1 MARWALAIGIYIAA
15 ALVGLVVVN
24 GDQNDVGA
32 LYGLVAAASLAVG
45 WITMNPFAALIAVVL
60 IPLAFPFG
68 DTNQF
73 TGGDDT
79 DSVSLLASIAAVE
92 SAIVFP
98 ALPFTMNLEAK
109 IYPWGRDHKRSM
121 RDSSLRDRMWGFTM
135 QGEDLPQ
142 ATNRVDL
149 DPTVRDVRGFPV
161 ARTTYRP
168 HRFEQ
173 AASAHYAPVLQAV
186 LQEMGAEW
194 TIVTTSPEPEA
205 TGSYG
210 DFISPIPNSKHV
222 MGTVRMGDDPT
233 TSVVD
238 RWGRFHDVPNLMV
251 ADSSVFVTSAGY
263 GPTLTLVTLALR
275 NARALVE
282 AS

>member
-92 SAIVFP
+92 SAILILLAV
-98 ALPFTMNLEAK
+98 
-109 IYPWGRDHKRSM
+109 G
-121 RDSSLRDRMWGFTM
+121 
-135 QGEDLPQ
+135 
-142 ATNRVDL
+142 
-149 DPTVRDVRGFPV
+149 
-161 ARTTYRP
+161 ARWLYSR
-168 HRFEQ
+168 
-173 AASAHYAPVLQAV
+173 
-186 LQEMGAEW
+186 
-194 TIVTTSPEPEA
+194 
-205 TGSYG
+205 
-210 DFISPIPNSKHV
+210 
-222 MGTVRMGDDPT
+222 RMG
-233 TSVVD
+233 
-238 RWGRFHDVPNLMV
+238 RGRV
-251 ADSSVFVTSAGY
+251 A
-263 GPTLTLVTLALR
+263 
-275 NARALVE
+275 
-282 AS
+282 

>member
-1 MARWALAIGIYIAA
+1 M
-15 ALVGLVVVN
+15 
-24 GDQNDVGA
+24 
-32 LYGLVAAASLAVG
+32 
-45 WITMNPFAALIAVVL
+45 
-60 IPLAFPFG
+60 
-68 DTNQF
+68 
-73 TGGDDT
+73 
-79 DSVSLLASIAAVE
+79 VE
-92 SAIVFP
+92 HCGP
-98 ALPFTMNLEAK
+98 AGPVMEAK
-109 IYPWGRDHKRSM
+109 IYPWGPQHKDSM
-121 RDSSLRDRMWGFTM
+121 RASPLRDRMWGFTM

-142 ATNRVDL
+142 ARNRVDL
-149 DPTVRDVRGFPV
+149 DPEVRDVRGFPV
-161 ARTTYRP
+161 ARMTYRP

-173 AASAHYAPVLQAV
+173 VASAHYAPTLVAV
-186 LQEMGAEW
+186 LEEMGAEW
-194 TIVTTSPEPEA
+194 TVVTTSPDPDA
-205 TGSYG
+205 TASYG
-210 DFISPIPNSKHV
+210 DFISPVPNSKHV